1 MDLILF
7 GMQGSGKGTL
17 GKSLAEEFSMSI
29 YEAGAAMRN
38 LAKEDSPL
46 GHKIKEILES
56 GNLVEN
62 EIVMETVRDFINKA
76 DKNKGIIFD
85 GIPRSIEQSQSL
97 MDLLDSLGREYKA
110 FHLEIDEE
118 TALRRLTTRKLCK
131 VCNAIYPADYT
142 KDTCEQVTENGI
154 CGGTLY
160 TRSDDVP
167 EAITKRIEIFKN
179 STIPGMNLFNDK
191 LIVMD
196 GRPPIAPVK
205 ENAIKILSPILKN
218 ENRHKNR

>member
-17 GKSLAEEFSMSI
+17 GKALANHFGMSM
-29 YEAGAAMRN
+29 YEAGEAMRT

-46 GHKIKEILES
+46 GRRIKDILES

-62 EIVMETVRDFINKA
+62 EIVMETVKDFIEKA
-76 DKNKGIIFD
+76 DKTKGIIFD
-85 GIPRSIEQSQSL
+85 GIPRSVEQSKSL
-97 MDLLDSLGREYKA
+97 MNLLDSLGREYRA

-118 TALRRLTTRKLCK
+118 TALRRLTTRKMCK
-131 VCNAIYPADYT
+131 ICKAIYPADYT
-142 KDTCEQVTENGI
+142 KDTCEQKTENGE
-154 CGGTLY
+154 CGGELY

-179 STIPGMNLFNDK
+179 STIPGMNLFKDK

-196 GRPPIAPVK
+196 GRPPIEPVRI
-205 ENAIKILSPILKN
+205 EAIKLLSEILK
-218 ENRHKNR
+218 

>member
-17 GKSLAEEFSMSI
+17 GKELAKEFEMLI
-29 YEAGAAMRN
+29 YEAGEAMRT
-38 LAKEDSPL
+38 LSKEDSPL
-46 GHKIKEILES
+46 GHKIKAILES

-62 EIVMETVRDFINKA
+62 EIVMETVKDFIDKA
-76 DKNKGIIFD
+76 DPTKGIIFD
-85 GIPRSIEQSQSL
+85 GIPRSIEQTQSL
-97 MDLLDSLGREYKA
+97 IKLLDDLHREYKA

-118 TALRRLTTRKLCK
+118 TALKRLTTRKMCK
-131 VCNAIYPADYT
+131 ICKTIYPADYT
-142 KDTCEQVTENGI
+142 KDTCEQKTENGV
-154 CGGTLY
+154 CGGELY

-179 STIPGMNLFNDK
+179 STIPGMNLLKDK

-196 GRPPIAPVK
+196 GRPPIEPVRI
-205 ENAIKILSPILKN
+205 EAVKILKPILKN
-218 ENRHKNR
+218 EA

>member
-17 GKSLAEEFSMSI
+17 GKALAKEFGMSM
-29 YEAGAAMRN
+29 YEAGEAMRT

-46 GHKIKEILES
+46 GHKIKGILES

-62 EIVMETVRDFINKA
+62 EIVMETVKDFIDKA
-76 DKNKGIIFD
+76 DKNKAIIFD
-85 GIPRSIEQSQSL
+85 GIPRSVEQAQSL
-97 MDLLDSLGREYKA
+97 MALLDSMGREYRA

-118 TALRRLTTRKLCK
+118 TALRRLTTRKMCK
-131 VCNAIYPADYT
+131 ICNAIYPADYT
-142 KDTCEQVTENGI
+142 KDTCEQKTETGL
-154 CGGTLY
+154 CGGELY

-179 STIPGMNLFNDK
+179 STIPGMNLFKDK

-196 GRPPIAPVK
+196 GRPPIEPVRM
-205 ENAIKILSPILKN
+205 EAIKLLSNILK
-218 ENRHKNR
+218 